1 MKQYILLTF
10 FLSLLST
17 SFCQEN
23 NIETNEQPDTTLTA
37 ADTVHKWSD
46 MDLALT
52 KWQEVKDVFVPKDIK
67 STTLLLETHT
77 LAQHQKEFKNL
88 ITNYYLKNEIDTSVA
103 KYTKGMSH
111 FIKDQQKEIHYFK
124 HHYKGTI
131 TSINEEEIK
140 TFNTDEY
147 RYVLKKI
154 VKVDNV
160 DPKTGHGEARIEY
173 FFYDR
178 KEKKEYPHIN
188 AKYHWLITHLN
199 H

>member
-1 MKQYILLTF
+1 MKQFILLS
-10 FLSLLST
+10 FLYTLSIV
-17 SFCQEN
+17 SFGQSDNDSAPE
-23 NIETNEQPDTTLTA
+23 LTA

-77 LAQHQKEFKNL
+77 LQQHREYFKNL
-88 ITNYYLKNEIDTSVA
+88 ITKYYLEKEIDTSVA
-103 KYTKGMSH
+103 KYPKGMSH
-111 FIKDQQKEIHYFK
+111 FIKEQEKEVHYFK
-124 HHYKGTI
+124 QHYKGTI

-154 VKVDNV
+154 IKVDNV
-160 DPKTGHGEARIEY
+160 DPKSGHGEAKIEY
-173 FFYDR
+173 YFYDR
-178 KEKKEYPHIN
+178 KENKEYPHIN
-188 AKYHWLITHLN
+188 SKYHWLITHLN